1 MDNTLDTLQ
10 IEIESTTKGAQSGLT
25 KLKNSLKKLTEMS
38 NEVAKI
44 NGDGISKLR
53 DMASGLDTIAK
64 AGNNPGLAKAI
75 SELRKLT
82 KIDFSNLGVG
92 SDKISD
98 IANKVGSLP
107 ATTQTKAIAPKS
119 PIPTDVTSIA
129 PGVDVE
135 NATAQFT
142 ELELRATSVFSRIGA
157 IGKSAL
163 GGFGKAATE
172 ALKGLGVVLKGLGFA
187 AKKAWSGL
195 KKIGSYIGG
204 KLKNAVTKT
213 TKGFKKFISSIGR
226 IAMYRA
232 IRFLLSQIT
241 TAFKDGM
248 NNVYQYSKAIGGD
261 LAASMDKIAT
271 SFLYFKNSLGAMV
284 SPLINAVAP
293 AIEYVTDKAVDLIN
307 VLSQLFAKL
316 TGAST
321 WTKAIKVETEYAAAT
336 EDAAKAAKNLTAG
349 FDELNVLSDSGK
361 DDKKNATNFGDMF
374 EEVELDTEFA
384 SWLDKLKDMIL
395 KLDFSGLGSWLGKK
409 FNDLINSIDF
419 AGLGEK
425 IGKAIQR
432 ALEFTY
438 AFLTTVDFEKIGA
451 GIATFLNEAIAQI
464 DFNLLGRT
472 LAAGLNAI
480 IDFAYGF
487 VTTFNWTQFGLA
499 LADGI
504 NGFVSELDLTKAV
517 NTLQLAILG
526 LLETIHQTLTNVKW
540 YDIGAKVSDAI
551 NAIRWVDLFSN
562 TATAVSDALIAAFNL
577 ALGFVEKLD
586 WAKLASDLQ
595 KSLIAVV
602 TNIDYGSII
611 SKAFQL
617 AGAVMGAK
625 LDWSA
630 SLAMGAIDALKA
642 GWNSVVGYFDE
653 FIEAEGGRI
662 IAGLLNGILWGFQN
676 IDDWIKENIIDPFC
690 QGFENVTGIEL
701 SGRNIVEGLWKGI
714 RDAAM
719 AINDIV
725 KFVLVTPIVSAFK
738 ALFGIHSPST
748 VMAEMGGFL
757 VDGLFKGLGDNWK
770 KITGFFSEKL
780 PGIKQAC
787 SDAWSDVKT
796 DASEWW
802 GKISGSIGDAVDGI
816 SLTVDDMVSSIKSG
830 VGDAKNWLGDA
841 AREASRV
848 FDDVRQTLANIGS
861 KVSGAV
867 GNLWDRITGYA
878 TGGFPEVGQLFIAR
892 EAGAEMVGSI
902 GGRTAV
908 ANNDQIVQGIYEGVL
923 AAMQASNGNGG
934 NFDVK
939 VYLDGKQ
946 ITSAVEKRQRERGA
960 TIYPGGVL
968 NGI

>member
-1 MDNTLDTLQ
+1 MDNTMDTLQ

-44 NGDGISKLR
+44 NGEGVSRLR
-53 DMASGLDTIAK
+53 EMAGGLDAISN
-64 AGNNPGLAKAI
+64 AGNNPGLSKAI
-75 SELRKLT
+75 SELRKLS
-82 KIDFSNLGVG
+82 KIDFSNLGAG
-92 SDKISD
+92 SAKVSE
-98 IANKVGSLP
+98 IANKVSALP
-107 ATTQTKAIAPKS
+107 ASTQTQALVPVNPVPLDLDKLMPS
-119 PIPTDVTSIA
+119 
-129 PGVDVE
+129 VDIE
-135 NATAQFT
+135 NVKGRFVSLGSVAS
-142 ELELRATSVFSRIGA
+142 SVFSRIGSMSRMAFSGLGKIGGVA
-157 IGKSAL
+157 I
-163 GGFGKAATE
+163 
-172 ALKGLGVVLKGLGFA
+172 KGLGLAFKGLWTV
-187 AKKAWSGL
+187 AKTAWSGL
-195 KKIGSYIGG
+195 KKLGSYIGG
-204 KLKNAVTKT
+204 KFKSGIGAAT
-213 TKGFKKFISSIGR
+213 KKFTGFIRSIGR
-226 IAMYRA
+226 VAMYRA
-232 IRFLLSQIT
+232 VRFLLTQIT
-241 TAFKDGM
+241 TAFKDGT

-316 TGAST
+316 SGAST
-321 WTKAIKVETEYAAAT
+321 WTKAIKLETEYATAT

-361 DDKKNATNFGDMF
+361 DDKKNATNFGSMF

-384 SWLDKLKDMIL
+384 SWLDKLKDMVL
-395 KLDFSGLGSWLGKK
+395 KLDFSGLGSWLGQKI
-409 FNDLINSIDF
+409 NDLINGINF
-419 AGLGEK
+419 EGLGEK

-472 LAAGLNAI
+472 LAAGLNAV

-487 VTTFNWTQFGLA
+487 VTTFDWTQFGLA
-499 LADGI
+499 LANGI

-517 NTLQLAILG
+517 DTLQLGLLG
-526 LLETIHQTLTNVKW
+526 LLETIHQTLTNTKW

-551 NAIRWVDLFSN
+551 NAIRWVDLFTN
-562 TATAVSDALIAAFNL
+562 LAVAVSDALIAAFDL
-577 ALGFVEKLD
+577 VLGFVEKLD
-586 WAKLASDLQ
+586 WAKLGSDLWN
-595 KSLIAVV
+595 SLVGVV

-611 SKAFQL
+611 SKVFQL
-617 AGAVMGAK
+617 LGAAVGAVGD
-625 LDWSA
+625 LIA
-630 SLAMGAIDALKA
+630 SLCMEIIDALKA
-642 GWNSVVGYFDE
+642 GWNSVVGYFDT
-653 FIEAEGGRI
+653 FIEAEGGNI
-662 IAGLLNGILWGFQN
+662 IAGLLNGMLWAFRG

-690 QGFENVTGIEL
+690 KGFANVTDIEL

-714 RDAAM
+714 CDAAKM
-719 AINDIV
+719 INDVVYFILV
-725 KFVLVTPIVSAFK
+725 KPFVSLFK
-738 ALFGIHSPST
+738 DLFGIHSPST
-748 VMAEMGGFL
+748 VMAELGGFL
-757 VDGLFKGLGDNWK
+757 VEGLFLGLKNTWGT
-770 KITGFFSEKL
+770 ITGFLSEKL
-780 PGIKQAC
+780 PDIKQAFN
-787 SDAWSDVKT
+787 DAWSNIKT
-796 DASEWW
+796 NTAEWW
-802 GKISGSIGDAVDGI
+802 DKIGDTIGKAVDGV
-816 SLTVDDMVSSIKSG
+816 SRTVSDMVSSIKTG
-830 VGDAKNWLGDA
+830 VSNAKSWLGDA
-841 AREASRV
+841 VSAASSAFSEV
-848 FDDVRQTLANIGS
+848 KNALSNIGS
-861 KVSGAV
+861 KVSGV
-867 GNLWDRITGYA
+867 VSNVWNSITGYA
-878 TGGFPEVGQLFIAR
+878 TGGFPEVGELFIAR